1 MALIPWSDGI
11 PGDRAGIAHTL
22 KHWLDPREMW
32 EDIADAVDAQ
42 LRPRAVLDALALP
55 SPWDVAY
62 TPTPELIAR
71 WTTLRA
77 AYRQGYLSVV
87 LAGAAAHASLPES
100 WTPIDS
106 GRRAAALPG
115 GIFVVIAPSRGEWA
129 LATAHRPFD
138 FKLLDPECPPRD
150 AKSVHLRKMMT
161 ELAARKKLA
170 RKTQDDR

>member
-1 MALIPWSDGI
+1 MSVIPWPDGI
-11 PGDRAGIAHTL
+11 PGDRAGIAHTV

-32 EDIADAVDAQ
+32 DDIADAVDDP
-42 LRPRAVLDALALP
+42 LRPRAVLEALDVPA
-55 SPWDVAY
+55 PWEVAY
-62 TPTPELIAR
+62 APTAALIAR

-77 AYRQGYLSVV
+77 PYRQGYLSVV
-87 LAGAAAHASLPES
+87 LAGVAAHATPPQS

-106 GRRAAALPG
+106 GRRAAALAG

-129 LATAHRPFD
+129 LATAHRPID
-138 FKLLDPECPPRD
+138 FKLKDPDCPPRD
-150 AKSVHLRKMMT
+150 AKSVHLRTMMT